1 MFVDYYAVLEISPN
15 ATAQELKAAFKRCAL
30 KYHPDRNLGVDTT
43 EMMQLINE
51 AYLILKDSEARSKYD
66 REYKRFK
73 EFTEKQAREK
83 EASNSSQQRDEEYQK
98 SHSQDSKKSNYYQ
111 SASFEV
117 EDDILSKWMENAR
130 RQAVNLAKETIENF
144 KGMSIEGGKAI
155 GEAVIG
161 GIFRYIGFGI
171 LMLIIFKACKH

>member
-1 MFVDYYAVLEISPN
+1 MFVDYYAVLEVSPN
-15 ATAQELKAAFKRCAL
+15 ASAQELKAAFKKCAL
-30 KYHPDRNLGVDTT
+30 KYHPDRNLGIDTT

-51 AYLILKDSEARSKYD
+51 AYLILKDSEARLKYD
-66 REYKRFK
+66 REYQRFK
-73 EFTEKQAREK
+73 EFTENQAKEK
-83 EASNSSQQRDEEYQK
+83 EASNSSHQQEEENERRNA
-98 SHSQDSKKSNYYQ
+98 QDSKKSSYYQ

-117 EDDILSKWMENAR
+117 EDDLLSKWMENAR

-144 KGMSIEGGKAI
+144 KGMSMEGGKAI

-171 LMLIIFKACKH
+171 LMIIIFKACKH